1 MGGVDSGGMRAQHPE
16 RAGVNVDSAN
26 TTAIQYESYGPSP
39 WQLVQTGNNGNIFAQ
54 TLTKVEGTGGAVFH
68 FHGTSVQVY
77 GTVTPPTD
85 PGATVTS
92 SYAIDGAQA
101 GSFSSS
107 TVPAAL
113 INEQDGQLFFDS
125 GTISDGDHT
134 LVINVTLASAAE
146 PYQIDYIKYTATKPN
161 STSSSSTGTATGST
175 TPSATA
181 GSSGSSHT
189 DVGPIVGGVVGG
201 VLGVALITGIGL
213 FLFFRYFRH
222 RISLSGRRRGG
233 RDLVED
239 LVENGKPGSDT
250 DPSSTGP
257 FMSDL
262 SASTPWRPGTP
273 NYGGLPPPSV
283 PYAASSTVGPEDS
296 ASQVAGRIYAAE
308 MAQASGSSRSPGAS
322 LLGPGS
328 RTDAKQPIP
337 PSVPEEPEVE
347 AVQHQDSGIRFRS
360 GDVPPVLPVVPIAP
374 PPAVDDID
382 ELPPDYAP
390 PPSSHPE

>member
-1 MGGVDSGGMRAQHPE
+1 MSQ
-16 RAGVNVDSAN
+16 VNVDSAN

-39 WQLVQTGNNGNIFAQ
+39 WKLVQTGNNGNIFAQ
-54 TLTKVEGTGGAVFH
+54 TLTVVESTGGAVFR
-68 FHGTSVQVY
+68 FHGTNVQVY
-77 GTVTPPTD
+77 GTITPPTD

-92 SYAIDGAQA
+92 SYTIDGAAA

-113 INEQDGQLFFDS
+113 VNEADGQLFFDS

-146 PYQIDYIKYTATKPN
+146 PYQIDYIKYTATPP
-161 STSSSSTGTATGST
+161 TSSSSTSGTATGSGSAS
-175 TPSATA
+175 PSATS
-181 GSSGSSHT
+181 GTSGSSHT
-189 DVGPIVGGVVGG
+189 NVGPIAGGVVGG
-201 VLGVALITGIGL
+201 VLGVALVAGIGL

-222 RISLSGRRRGG
+222 RITLSGRKRGG
-233 RDLVED
+233 RDMVED

-257 FMSDL
+257 LMSDL
-262 SASTPWRPGTP
+262 SASTPWRSGTP
-273 NYGGLPPPSV
+273 TYGGGVPPV

-308 MAQASGSSRSPGAS
+308 MAQASGSSCNHGPS
-322 LLGPGS
+322 LLAGHVLGS
-328 RTDAKQPIP
+328 GMDSKQPIP

-360 GDVPPVLPVVPIAP
+360 GDIPPVLPVVPVMP
-374 PPAVDDID
+374 EPVDHID
-382 ELPPDYAP
+382 ELPPDYTP
-390 PPSSHPE
+390 PPS